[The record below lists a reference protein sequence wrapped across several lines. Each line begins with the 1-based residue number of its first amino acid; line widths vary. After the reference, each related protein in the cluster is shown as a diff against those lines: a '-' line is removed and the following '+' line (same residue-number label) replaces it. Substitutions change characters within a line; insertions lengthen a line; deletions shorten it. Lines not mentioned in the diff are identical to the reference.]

1 MKDIKENIV
10 LFSLLL
16 FLFLITKNYLLYASL
31 CAVCCLWYFR
41 VPGYSFFFLL
51 IICLLTCIPFYSKQM
66 PSMEYGQ
73 AIKVNQK
80 YSILQNKNKKII
92 VYTDEPLQIDAKYS
106 IQGEMEEISTSSH
119 FYGFSYDR
127 WLHQQGI
134 YYSIQQDDIQLLKEI
149 PSIRHWMQKRIQQI
163 NDETIQ
169 SILYKSLLNIKISDD
184 DWMQENGFSFSGM
197 IIVVDWI
204 LKYFVSK
211 KTRKKINIMIDIG
224 LIIIYRFPLLIV
236 ENLLFILISDK
247 CSSPKTTGIVMSIIM
262 IFYPSQLL
270 SASFLI
276 PAVYRYSFLFD
287 SQRKIATSFFV
298 LVIQSYLFQS
308 INIVRSFLYPILQ
321 RMNGLLFLSSL
332 IYLFF
337 SISIYQ
343 PIVSAIDITQVF
355 CKIFTWN
362 GSILGVGF
370 ILFMIILLLFK
381 RNRYYFLKA
390 CILIS
395 IFQITGL
402 FHPCME
408 MTLINVGSGDSIL
421 IRAPFNQDNILI
433 DTGKPSA
440 YTSLKNLLNAKGI
453 DTIHTLIISH
463 ADDDHSGNQE
473 SIFEDYDVKQ
483 CVTSHQELIQSNI
496 FQLLDINDIENEDE
510 NESSIVN
517 VFNLN
522 GKQVC
527 LMADATTESEKE
539 ILESYPS
546 LKCDILKLGHHG
558 SKTSSSDKFLDQVQ
572 PELALISA
580 GSYSIYH
587 HPSEETIQKLLKRHI
602 PYFNTKEE
610 GDITILCFS
619 HFNLF
624 ITSSFHI
631 GLL

>member
-16 FLFLITKNYLLYASL
+16 FLFLITKNYLLYVSL

-41 VPGYSFFFLL
+41 VPGFSFIFLF
-51 IICLLTCIPFYSKQM
+51 ITCLLTCIPFYSKQI

-80 YSILQNKNKKII
+80 YSILQNKNEKII
-92 VYTDEPLQIDAKYS
+92 VYTDEPLQIDVKYS
-106 IQGEMEEISTSSH
+106 IQGEMKKISASSH
-119 FYGFSYDR
+119 FYGFSYDT

-134 YYSIQQDDIQLLKEI
+134 YYSLQQEDIQLLKEL
-149 PSIRHWMQKRIQQI
+149 PSVRHWMQKRIVQI

-169 SILYKSLLNIKISDD
+169 SILYKSLLNIKTSDE

-197 IIVVDWI
+197 ILVVNWI

-211 KTRKKINIMIDIG
+211 KTRKMINVFMDIT

-236 ENLLFILISDK
+236 ENLLFILISNK

-262 IFYPSQLL
+262 ILYPSQLL

-276 PAVYRYSFLFD
+276 PAIYRYSFLFND
-287 SQRKIATSFFV
+287 QRRTATSF
-298 LVIQSYLFQS
+298 LILIIQSYLFQS
-308 INIVRSFLYPILQ
+308 INIVRTFLYPVLQ
-321 RMNGLLFLSSL
+321 RLNGLLFLSCL
-332 IYLFF
+332 FYLFF
-337 SISIYQ
+337 SIRIFQ
-343 PIVSAIDITQVF
+343 PIVRAIDITHKFCEVF
-355 CKIFTWN
+355 QWN

-370 ILFMIILLLFK
+370 IVFILILLLLK

-390 CILIS
+390 CILFS
-395 IFQITGL
+395 VFQIAGL

-408 MTLINVGSGDSIL
+408 MTLINVGQGDSIL

-440 YTSLKNLLNAKGI
+440 YSSLKNLLDAKGI
-453 DTIHTLIISH
+453 NTIHTFIISH

-473 SIFEDYDVKQ
+473 SILEDYDVKQ
-483 CVTSHQELIQSNI
+483 YVTSHQNLVQSNV
-496 FQLLDINDIENEDE
+496 FQLLDLNEIENEDE

-517 VFNLN
+517 VLNLN
-522 GKQVC
+522 GNQVC
-527 LMADATTESEKE
+527 LMADATTENEKE
-539 ILESYPS
+539 ILENYPS

-558 SKTSSSDKFLDQVQ
+558 SKTSTSDKFLNQVQ
-572 PELALISA
+572 PRVALISA

-602 PYFNTKEE
+602 SYFNTKEE

-624 ITSSFHI
+624 ITSSFQI

>member
-16 FLFLITKNYLLYASL
+16 FLFLITKNYLLYVSL

-41 VPGYSFFFLL
+41 VPGFSFIFLL
-51 IICLLTCIPFYSKQM
+51 ITCLLTCIPFYSSQM
-66 PSMEYGQ
+66 PSMEYGYT
-73 AIKVNQK
+73 IKVNQK
-80 YSILQNKNKKII
+80 YSILQNKSEKII

-134 YYSIQQDDIQLLKEI
+134 YYSIQQENIQLLKEI
-149 PSIRHWMQKRIQQI
+149 PSIRQWMQKRIQRI
-163 NDETIQ
+163 HDETIQ
-169 SILYKSLLNIKISDD
+169 SILYKSLLNIKTSDD

-197 IIVVDWI
+197 IVVVDWL
-204 LKYFVSK
+204 LKYFVSR
-211 KTRKKINIMIDIG
+211 KTRKKINVFIDIG

-236 ENLLFILISDK
+236 ENLLFILISNK

-262 IFYPSQLL
+262 FIYPSQLL

-276 PAVYRYSFLFD
+276 PAIYRYSFLFSD
-287 SQRKIATSFFV
+287 QRTTATSFFV

-308 INIVRSFLYPILQ
+308 INIVRSILCPVLQ
-321 RMNGLLFLSSL
+321 RMNGLLFLSCL

-343 PIVSAIDITQVF
+343 PIVSAIDITQKF
-355 CKIFTWN
+355 CDLFKLN
-362 GSILGVGF
+362 GSIFGVG
-370 ILFMIILLLFK
+370 ILLFVMILLLLK

-395 IFQITGL
+395 IFQITGS

-408 MTLINVGSGDSIL
+408 MTLINVGQGDSIL

-453 DTIHTLIISH
+453 ETIHTFIVSH

-473 SIFEDYDVKQ
+473 SILEDYDVKQ
-483 CVTSHQELIQSNI
+483 SITSHHDLIQSNV
-496 FQLLDINDIENEDE
+496 FQLLDLNEIENEDE
-510 NESSIVN
+510 NQSSIVN
-517 VFNLN
+517 VVNLN
-522 GKQVC
+522 GNQVC
-527 LMADATTESEKE
+527 LMADATTESEKD
-539 ILESYPS
+539 ILEHYPN

-572 PELALISA
+572 PKLALISA

-587 HPSEETIQKLLKRHI
+587 HPSEETVQKLLKRHI

-610 GDITILCFS
+610 GDITILCFY
-619 HFNLF
+619 HFNIF

>member
-16 FLFLITKNYLLYASL
+16 FLFLVTKNYLLYASL
-31 CAVCCLWYFR
+31 CAVCCIWFFR
-41 VPGYSFFFLL
+41 VPGFSFIFLL
-51 IICLLTCIPFYSKQM
+51 ITCLFTCIPFYSNKM
-66 PSMEYGQ
+66 PSLKYGQ
-73 AIKVNQK
+73 ATKVNQN
-80 YSILQNKNKKII
+80 YSILQNKNEKII
-92 VYTDEPLQIDAKYS
+92 VYTEEPLQIDGQYS
-106 IQGEMEEISTSSH
+106 IQGEIKEISTSSH
-119 FYGFSYDR
+119 FYGFSYDT
-127 WLHQQGI
+127 WLHHQGI
-134 YYSIQQDDIQLLKEI
+134 YYSIQQEDIQLLKET
-149 PSIRHWMQKRIQQI
+149 PSIRHWLQKRIQQI
-163 NDETIQ
+163 SNGKTQ
-169 SILYKSLLNIKISDD
+169 SILYKSLLNIKTSED

-197 IIVVDWI
+197 ILVVDWI

-211 KTRKKINIMIDIG
+211 RNRKKINILLDIT
-224 LIIIYRFPLLIV
+224 LMIIYRFPLLIV
-236 ENLLFILISDK
+236 ENLLFLLISNK
-247 CSSPKTTGIVMSIIM
+247 YSFPKTTGIVMSIIM
-262 IFYPSQLL
+262 ILYPSQLL

-276 PAVYRYSFLFD
+276 PAIYRYSFLFD
-287 SQRKIATSFFV
+287 NQRKMATSFFV
-298 LVIQSYLFQS
+298 LIIQSYLFQS
-308 INIVRSFLYPILQ
+308 MNLVRNVLYPILQ
-321 RMNGLLFLSSL
+321 RLNGLLYLSCL
-332 IYLFF
+332 FYVFF
-337 SISIYQ
+337 SISIFQ
-343 PIVSAIDITQVF
+343 PIVNVIDILYVF
-355 CKIFTWN
+355 GELFTWN
-362 GSILGVGF
+362 GSMFGVG
-370 ILFMIILLLFK
+370 LLLFLILLFLLK
-381 RNRYYFLKA
+381 RNKYFFLKA
-390 CILIS
+390 CVLLCV
-395 IFQITGL
+395 FQLTGL

-408 MTLINVGSGDSIL
+408 MTVINVGQGDSIL

-440 YTSLKNLLNAKGI
+440 YTSLTNLLDAKGI
-453 DTIHTLIISH
+453 HTIHTFIITH

-473 SIFEDYDVKQ
+473 TILEDYNVKQ
-483 CVTSHQELIQSNI
+483 CITSHQDLIQSNK
-496 FQLLDINDIENEDE
+496 FQLIDLNKIESDDE
-510 NESSIVN
+510 NESSVVN

-527 LMADATTESEKE
+527 LMADGTTESEKD
-539 ILESYPS
+539 ILDHYPS

-572 PELALISA
+572 PKLALISA